1 MAGTSSTGPSRAFR
15 IILIVHGVVT
25 LAAAVVLVAFP
36 AAIPA
41 TVGIDIGVEVF
52 LLPYF
57 LAAAELAVGILSI
70 GAVRLTDTAA
80 IRLIAL
86 VFVVFHLTTAA
97 LEITYLVLTGPQPA
111 LAGNVVVRLLAGAL
125 FWFLA
130 RAPRGE

>member
-1 MAGTSSTGPSRAFR
+1 VAGTSSTGPSRGFR

-52 LLPYF
+52 LLSYF

-97 LEITYLVLTGPQPA
+97 LEITYLVLTGPQPV

-130 RAPRGE
+130 RARHGE

>member
-1 MAGTSSTGPSRAFR
+1 VAGTSSTGPSRAFR